1 MKYGDIVS
9 WNYTHHYNSLSKAV
23 RTKYGIYLG
32 KVKHTK
38 NYQGKQFAMVHF
50 IDNKSISRVPVD
62 ELKEVS
68 GRLANLIKSQKDI
81 SESF

>member
-9 WNYTHHYNSLSKAV
+9 WSYTHHFNSRSKAV
-23 RTKYGIYLG
+23 RTKFGVYLG

-38 NYQGKQFAMVHF
+38 SYQGKQLAMVHF
-50 IDNKSISRVPVD
+50 DSNKTISKVPVD

-68 GRLANLIKSQKDI
+68 GRLAGLIKAQKDI
-81 SESF
+81 CESF